1 MAGYIGTGAV
11 PQATQKRDSFTATAG
26 QTSFATSGYT
36 VGYVDVYMNGVKLAP
51 ADFTATNGSDVV
63 LAVAAVANDTLEI
76 VSFTS
81 FTVDG
86 SLSAAN
92 NLSDLNSASTALTN
106 LGVTSTAA
114 ELNLLDGV
122 SGLTQADFT
131 KLAAI
136 DSTAAEINLIDGDTA
151 RGTTALADGDG
162 LLVNDAGTMR
172 MTNVQTVKTYMTAGV
187 GGGGMEFIASSG
199 AISNASSVAFTGF
212 DSSKYDAYKF
222 MLYYVIPA
230 TDSVYLVAQ
239 SSTDGG
245 SNYSSTSG
253 DYHTD
258 ANVDSI
264 GFALHRIATTIGS
277 DTNEF
282 GLSGEFHLF
291 APHISAYT
299 YGVADTALMN
309 PSGYLYNGRAT
320 NVNLTTSMRLAAEDV
335 DAIRF
340 IMSSGNIES
349 GEIVMFGIVN
359 S

>member
-1 MAGYIGTGAV
+1 MSGYIGTQPV

-187 GGGGMEFIASSG
+187 GGGSMEFIASSG
-199 AISNASSVAFTGF
+199 AISNAATVSFTQF
-212 DSSKYDAYKF
+212 NASEYDHYEF
-222 MLYYVIPA
+222 WMQYVLPA
-230 TDSVYLVAQ
+230 TDGAALFGHASA
-239 SSTDGG
+239 DGG
-245 SNYSSTSG
+245 SSYDTTNGNYHYNGIADRT
-253 DYHTD
+253 
-258 ANVDSI
+258 
-264 GFALHRIATTIGS
+264 GFVISDGMGN
-277 DTNEF
+277 DTNEAGISVVF
-282 GLSGEFHLF
+282 TLF
-291 APHISAYT
+291 APHVAKYT
-299 YGVADTALMN
+299 YGITHGIAMLTNSYVYSQINSTAHLANQDT
-309 PSGYLYNGRAT
+309 
-320 NVNLTTSMRLAAEDV
+320 
-335 DAIRF
+335 DAIQF
-340 IMSSGNIES
+340 KMDSGNIAS
-349 GEIVMFGIVN
+349 GEIVMYGIKN
-359 S
+359 A